1 MQPEAS
7 TLRRVKTKLAR
18 LGDRLRREDEQQ
30 EGGGDFQVVDSEREQ
45 APAGRAGVPR
55 HLLRHILYRGG
66 SASAAG
72 ADGDGD
78 SCGDSDTEPDSSNKP
93 SPLPHLSRS
102 SDTEYQPVSGDD
114 NSDNEPICKARTD
127 LPSPQLMPRGL
138 RTCGT
143 RRPLLPP
150 RAATMAECQSPP
162 PSLVDEGPSAVDVQL
177 PEGGIFEKLGQRLK
191 ERSDKVQRVNTCF
204 LTLCPKK
211 MFHST
216 RCCRMWSFICSRW
229 RLGYFCLSTMS
240 ILYFHLHI

>member
-1 MQPEAS
+1 MQAEAS

-18 LGDRLRREDEQQ
+18 LGDRLRREDEQP
-30 EGGGDFQVVDSEREQ
+30 EGGGDFQVLDSEREQ
-45 APAGRAGVPR
+45 VPGSRAGVPR

-66 SASAAG
+66 SASAAAG

-114 NSDNEPICKARTD
+114 ISDNEPICKARTE
-127 LPSPQLMPRGL
+127 LPSPQLTPRGL
-138 RTCGT
+138 RTCGI

-162 PSLVDEGPSAVDVQL
+162 LSLVDEGPSCAVDVPL
-177 PEGGIFEKLGQRLK
+177 LEGGIFEKLGQRLR
-191 ERSDKVQRVNTCF
+191 ERSDKVHRVNTCF
-204 LTLCPKK
+204 LTLCPK
-211 MFHST
+211 MFHSA
-216 RCCRMWSFICSRW
+216 
-229 RLGYFCLSTMS
+229 
-240 ILYFHLHI
+240 

>member
-18 LGDRLRREDEQQ
+18 LGDRLRREDEQ
-30 EGGGDFQVVDSEREQ
+30 EIGADVQVLDSEREQ
-45 APAGRAGVPR
+45 VSVSRAGVPR

-66 SASAAG
+66 SASTAG

-93 SPLPHLSRS
+93 SSLPHLSRS

-114 NSDNEPICKARTD
+114 NSDNEPVCKARTE
-127 LPSPQLMPRGL
+127 LPSPQLTPRGL
-138 RTCGT
+138 RTCGI
-143 RRPLLPP
+143 RRPPLPP

-162 PSLVDEGPSAVDVQL
+162 SSLVDDGPSCAVDVPL

-191 ERSDKVQRVNTCF
+191 ERSDKVQRVNTC
-204 LTLCPKK
+204 L
-211 MFHST
+211 
-216 RCCRMWSFICSRW
+216 
-229 RLGYFCLSTMS
+229 
-240 ILYFHLHI
+240 